1 MAVGAASQ
9 RAAPVDPSRDPE
21 RHAHPCDR
29 VAGARVTPAAL
40 RPVADPLAAAVES
53 YRAALLGALPGEPA
67 DETVECLDDP
77 SQAVAS

>member
-1 MAVGAASQ
+1 M
-9 RAAPVDPSRDPE
+9 
-21 RHAHPCDR
+21 
-29 VAGARVTPAAL
+29 TPAAL